1 MPIHFQVILYNNKI
15 NILKMKGI
23 ILHGGHGT
31 RLRPL
36 THTGPKQL
44 LPIANKAMSQYALED
59 LKTAGV
65 NEIGIIIGDVFPE
78 KVKEYYGTGEN
89 FGVKIT
95 YIYQDA
101 PKGISHAIRLCKDF
115 IGNDKFIVYLGD
127 NVLRRNLIDY
137 TKKFQSSNSDAMIL
151 LCKVDD
157 PQRFGIAELDQNDS
171 GKIKKIV
178 EKPKVPP
185 SDLAVIGIYFLTP
198 KIFDIID
205 RLKPSWRGE
214 LEITE
219 ALQMLM
225 DDGNKIEYDTVTGWW
240 KDTGTPEDIIHA
252 NKLVLDSIGTENQF
266 LIDSDAEIKDNVVV
280 GTGTVIDTDSF
291 ITGPVIIGKN
301 CTIGPGVKLGPYVS
315 VGDNCNLKDCI
326 IQDSIIMTG
335 CKIDVKVDFESS
347 IISHGSEITASNIP
361 KKYQFLL
368 GERSQ
373 TKL

>member
-65 NEIGIIIGDVFPE
+65 TEIGIIIGDVFPE

-178 EKPKVPP
+178 EKPKIPP

-266 LIDSDAEIKDNVVV
+266 LIDSDTTIKDNVVV
-280 GTGTVIDTDSF
+280 GTGTVIDIDSF

-301 CTIGPGVKLGPYVS
+301 CTIGRGVKLGPYVS

>member
-65 NEIGIIIGDVFPE
+65 TEIGIIIGDVFPE

-198 KIFDIID
+198 KIFDVID

-266 LIDSDAEIKDNVVV
+266 LIDSDTTIKDNVVV

-301 CTIGPGVKLGPYVS
+301 CTIGRGVKLGPYVS